1 MLQIS
6 KAKLLAFVS
15 CIGFALFY
23 EKWWTFQQMDA
34 ATDNFSLQEAWV
46 QSFLIFGVG
55 WLFGSVIIF
64 LAGNSQKKFSSKTDD
79 HLNQVLQG
87 NFNNFTADKE
97 NRELDGKI
105 HQLFSLFIDI
115 LQNVHKNTIKL
126 EQSAVQVSS
135 LSNEIN
141 QTNIQKKNHS
151 REVYEYTDGLLTI
164 ANSISDLT
172 DQTRINTH
180 STEESAQN
188 SLSTV
193 RDNILRMDDTVNEVN
208 TASKQMIELNEATNE
223 IHDIIETIKNIAEQ
237 TNLLALNAAIEAA
250 RAGEQGRGFAV
261 VADEVRNLATRT
273 TNSTAEINS
282 LITQLI
288 ERAGRVSGTMEN
300 VVEKVYSSQRNAQNI
315 EKEIVNV
322 VSNIAETVESNTR
335 IHDVSQEQ
343 LQQFDSLRNHLS
355 SFTSSFE
362 QNSNKVQTTASIVND
377 IINVKDN
384 FTALISSYKFPKK
397 IMDEPDQSILEKRKA
412 TRITYPMRVT
422 LLIGESV
429 KDCVSSDL
437 SETGIQL
444 RHDQD
449 IKEKEEVKLQIFLP
463 YNDSDEYSK
472 QIPLSI
478 AGVVRWANDSDH
490 PNICGIEF
498 INTNEVHR
506 QWMKKCFEFFKRL
519 EGHHDSFIDPN
530 IS

>member
-6 KAKLLAFVS
+6 KAKLLVVVS
-15 CIGFALFY
+15 CIGFALIY
-23 EKWWTFQQMDA
+23 EKWWTFQQMNA
-34 ATDNFSLQEAWV
+34 VTDTISFQETWV
-46 QSFLIFGVG
+46 QSFLIFGAC
-55 WLFGSVIIF
+55 LIFGLISFF
-64 LAGNSQKKFSSKTDD
+64 LLGNKQQKFSSKTDTC
-79 HLNQVLQG
+79 LNQVLQG
-87 NFNNFTADKE
+87 NFNNFTGDKKNGTLDKE
-97 NRELDGKI
+97 I
-105 HQLFSLFIDI
+105 HQLVSIFIDV
-115 LQNVHKNTIKL
+115 LQNVHKNTIRL
-126 EQSAVQVSS
+126 EQSAVQVCS

-141 QTNIQKKNHS
+141 QANIQERNHS
-151 REVYEYTDGLLTI
+151 REVYEYTDGLLII

-172 DQTRINTH
+172 DQTRTNTN

-193 RDNILRMDDTVNEVN
+193 RDNILCMDDTVNEVN

-223 IHDIIETIKNIAEQ
+223 IHDIIETIKNIAAQ

-273 TNSTAEINS
+273 TNSTTEINS

-300 VVEKVYSSQRNAQNI
+300 VVEKVYSSQRNAKDI
-315 EKEIVNV
+315 EKEIANV

-362 QNSNKVQTTASIVND
+362 QNSNKIQTTASIVGD
-377 IINVKDN
+377 IVDVKDQ
-384 FTALISSYKFPKK
+384 FTALVSSYQFPKK
-397 IMDEPDQSILEKRKA
+397 IMNEPDQSILEKRKA

-422 LLIGESV
+422 LLINESI

-449 IKEKEEVKLQIFLP
+449 IKEKDEVKLQIFLP
-463 YNDSDEYSK
+463 YNDSAEYSK

-478 AGVVRWANDSDH
+478 AGVVRWVNDGNH
-490 PNICGIEF
+490 PNVCGIEF

-506 QWMKKCFEFFKRL
+506 QWMKKCFKFFRKL
-519 EGHHDSFIDPN
+519 EGNHESYINED
-530 IS
+530 